1 VPDPVLQQFD
11 QLVIERKLGWMAVV
25 MMIVV
30 VVLAHGDVL
39 SGFGD
44 VG

>member
-1 VPDPVLQQFD
+1 MLQQFD
-11 QLVIERKLGWMAVV
+11 QLVIERKLGRMAMVRV